1 MNPTTGYSTLNRL
14 GHKRSRSPPGTPS
27 GSDDSD
33 SDSSSDSDITP
44 PAKKKATKTKAK
56 TETPLTGTT
65 LTPTDAFAMLSG
77 NLATAIDKIV
87 SDKKPSLAKRIHS
100 LMDMEGTINLR
111 PRSELFSY
119 LKNQTFTPKEICKL
133 LRSTF
138 SGNANK
144 QRNYESILNLKDDDF
159 ISFITFDWVAQF
171 GTIEE
176 TGFKLTSLISSQQ
189 TEFTIADLF
198 TAFDT
203 AIRFISELY
212 SNSFDI
218 IRTVLLEPLRTHGT
232 RYPEKVLHD
241 QIACAIRNLT
251 INEPLLPGQLDPFIE
266 EWTTQWIISSNSC
279 RFITNTD
286 LAVQD
291 YTMTELKSLH
301 DSRKADD
308 KKLTVNQPRL
318 PRVKKVIRGSKK
330 ATQAAAPTTTRNTT
344 TTSTTDNN
352 KIDLEGM
359 EGYCFSATTNKECK
373 KLKNGQTCTLKHAD
387 EYAKLSQAKKDSI
400 LAATK
405 AAGKLFKARREV

>member
-1 MNPTTGYSTLNRL
+1 
-14 GHKRSRSPPGTPS
+14 
-27 GSDDSD
+27 
-33 SDSSSDSDITP
+33 
-44 PAKKKATKTKAK
+44 
-56 TETPLTGTT
+56 
-65 LTPTDAFAMLSG
+65 MLSG
-77 NLATAIDKIV
+77 NLATAIDKMV

-100 LMDMEGTINLR
+100 LMDMNGTINLR

-133 LRSTF
+133 LRSAF

-144 QRNYESILNLKDDDF
+144 QRNYETILNLKDDEF

-176 TGFKLTSLISSQQ
+176 SGFKLTSIFPSTTT
-189 TEFTIADLF
+189 TEFKVADLF
-198 TAFDT
+198 TALDT

-218 IRTVLLEPLRTHGT
+218 IRIVLLEPLRTHGT

-241 QIACAIRNLT
+241 QLACAIRNLT

-266 EWTTQWIISSNSC
+266 EWTKQWIIDSQRC
-279 RFITNTD
+279 RFIINTE

-291 YTMTELKSLH
+291 YTMTEIKSLH
-301 DSRKADD
+301 DSRKTED
-308 KKLTVNQPRL
+308 KKQTVNPRL
-318 PRVKKVIRGSKK
+318 PRVNKKVIKGSKK
-330 ATQAAAPTTTRNTT
+330 STQAAATTTTKSTT
-344 TTSTTDNN
+344 ATSTTDTN

-359 EGYCFSATTNKECK
+359 EGFCFSAATNKECK
-373 KLKNGQTCTLKHAD
+373 KLKNGLTCTLKHAD
-387 EYAKLSQAKKDSI
+387 EYTKLPQAKKDSI